1 MERDEFELEEVA
13 YAINEAKEG
22 GALKDYIIYRREQPL
37 RGVVTKMDANTK
49 LIHITD
55 KRMDV
60 HKEHFLDILKVSNI
74 EY

>member
-37 RGVVTKMDANTK
+37 RGVVTKMDANT
-49 LIHITD
+49 
-55 KRMDV
+55 
-60 HKEHFLDILKVSNI
+60 
-74 EY
+74 